1 MARGGPEMDVSL
13 FKGDSLL
20 NVFRSQE
27 QRMTSEIERFQEEKI
42 QRGVDQ
48 LVDDLYK
55 DYMLETPT
63 LHAEKKYELHEG
75 EEEIAVSGGDGNSM
89 RIAFVG
95 IVIPFS
101 GNEFLFHYTPS
112 QSPLVDVKSQ
122 IKKDGLYLEYRID
135 GRQSDEVKRDIQ
147 SDIDTIE
154 QYLESVR
161 KDVTKYN
168 SGIRDIA
175 RQHIE
180 KRIEQLKE
188 NREVIEGLGIPNES
202 R

>member
-1 MARGGPEMDVSL
+1 MEVSL
-13 FKGDSLL
+13 FKADSLI

-27 QRMTSEIERFQEEKI
+27 QRMIFEIERFQEEKI
-42 QRGVDQ
+42 QRGVDL
-48 LVDDLYK
+48 LVDELYK
-55 DYMLETPT
+55 DFMLETPT
-63 LHAEKKYELHEG
+63 LHAEKRYELHEG
-75 EEEIAVSGGDGNSM
+75 EKEIAVSEGDGNSM

-135 GRQSDEVKRDIQ
+135 GRQSDKVKRDMQ
-147 SDIDTIE
+147 SDIETIE
-154 QYLESVR
+154 QYLEGVR

-175 RQHIE
+175 RQNIE

-188 NREVIEGLGIPNES
+188 NREVIEDLGISKEQM